1 MSPEVWIGILAVFV
15 SGGAVGTAGTLMA
28 VWLLRKIDEPAARP
42 PRLHRSEVDLLRSDL
57 DEVARRLR
65 NIDQRLDFQEQL
77 LGGGSPTHTPPPRIA
92 GTWSASHAEGAP
104 EEPARPSDGSAGP
117 EVDEGSR

>member
-1 MSPEVWIGILAVFV
+1 MSPEVWIGIVAVFV
-15 SGGAVGTAGTLMA
+15 SGGAVGTAGTLIA
-28 VWLLRKIDEPAARP
+28 VWLLRKIDGAGATP
-42 PRLHRSEVDLLRSDL
+42 PRLPRGEADVLRSDL

-92 GTWSASHAEGAP
+92 GAWAASHADGASGPPSKRADEGAP
-104 EEPARPSDGSAGP
+104 GESP
-117 EVDEGSR
+117 EG